1 MIKKNIDLVGFLEE
15 KQKIDP
21 NRFSD
26 KGYFQLEKLL
36 RLKNENELISFLNS
50 ETPFIKSFSESDLQ
64 RFENYIK
71 RCFTEEILEYYNKP
85 LSEKE
90 VQIQYFNS
98 RYNDFKELNKNILSS
113 KGYPYFEI
121 IINELSFIKKNIN
134 DKYLNKSIE
143 LVQQSVN
150 NQIKETVFG
159 KNYDFIEK
167 LHYYLD
173 AKEFI
178 DKSCTKEVFSLHFYI
193 DTVPETPIILH
204 GRNQSDIGYLINS
217 LREFFK
223 EEYQHNS
230 TLFNTFWAERFMF
243 KTKGDAQFPKTK
255 NKSGISR
262 IISSAKTEDRKSRK
276 INIINEIVENLRAV
290 PQ

>member
-71 RCFTEEILEYYNKP
+71 RCFTEEILEYYNKS

-98 RYNDFKELNKNILSS
+98 RYNDFKELNKSILSS

-143 LVQQSVN
+143 FVQKPVSAE
-150 NQIKETVFG
+150 IKETVFG
-159 KNYDFIEK
+159 KNYEFIENLYTNLK
-167 LHYYLD
+167 AKNFISESCLLEKFLQHFYLD
-173 AKEFI
+173 Q
-178 DKSCTKEVFSLHFYI
+178 
-193 DTVPETPIILH
+193 VPQNQIILI
-204 GRNQSDIGYLINS
+204 GNNQSDLGLLIDS

-223 EEYQHNS
+223 EDYRSSSFYNE
-230 TLFNTFWAERFMF
+230 FWANRFLF
-243 KTKGDAQFPKTK
+243 LTNGDSKKPKSK
-255 NKSGISR
+255 NKDSISKMVSEVKNGNR
-262 IISSAKTEDRKSRK
+262 NPTKSNAIS
-276 INIINEIVENLRAV
+276 EIVENLKSI
-290 PQ
+290 PL